1 MRSLTCHLC
10 TIPGDLLLR
19 TKTNAWSADVTALST
34 TKVQKRL
41 FIWVSL
47 TPILLY
53 FLVFSL
59 APIGGALYISLH
71 EWPLLGGERK
81 FVGLQHFTDILAEE
95 RFWNA
100 LQNTGLFTVAYVALV
115 LVIGLGLA
123 ILLLSMN
130 KRVRFI
136 MRPIYF
142 APQVTSAVA
151 VAIMAAWMFQP
162 HIGIANSVLK
172 SLGFQGR
179 LLWLNST
186 ELVMPT
192 IIGTAVWRSVG
203 YSMVIFTAGMM
214 NIPPDLYEAAQV
226 DGASKWIAFWR
237 ITLPLLKP
245 TTLFVFVTT
254 TISGFQ
260 VFIEPWLMSGGGPG
274 TASRVIMLEIYDR
287 GFRFFNMGNAS
298 ALAVYLFLVIAA
310 IAWLQMRYLRQE
322 FEF

>member
-1 MRSLTCHLC
+1 MKS
-10 TIPGDLLLR
+10 
-19 TKTNAWSADVTALST
+19 SAAVQATEVTPLST
-34 TKVQKRL
+34 TKIQKRL

-53 FLVFSL
+53 FAVFSL

-71 EWPLLGGERK
+71 EWPLLGGERN
-81 FVGLQHFTDILAEE
+81 FVGLQHFVEILGEE

-100 LQNTGLFTVAYVALV
+100 LENIALFTVAYVVLV

-123 ILLLSMN
+123 LLLLSMTE
-130 KRVRFI
+130 RIRFI

-142 APQVTSAVA
+142 VPQVTSAVA
-151 VAIMAAWMFQP
+151 VAIMVTWMFQP
-162 HIGIANSVLK
+162 QIGIINSALK

-179 LLWLNST
+179 LLWLKSSD
-186 ELVMPT
+186 LVMPT
-192 IIGTAVWRSVG
+192 IIATAVWRSVG
-203 YSMVIFTAGMM
+203 YSMVIYTAGLM
-214 NIPPDLYEAAQV
+214 NVPPDLYEAAQV
-226 DGASKWIAFWR
+226 DGASKWTAFWR

-274 TASRVIMLEIYDR
+274 TASRVLMLEIYDR

-298 ALAVYLFLVIAA
+298 AMAVYLFLIIAA
-310 IAWLQMRYLRQE
+310 VAWLQMRYLRQE

>member
-1 MRSLTCHLC
+1 MQSSAAA
-10 TIPGDLLLR
+10 PA
-19 TKTNAWSADVTALST
+19 TNVTPLST

-59 APIGGALYISLH
+59 APIAGALYISLH
-71 EWPLLGGERK
+71 EWPLLGGERS
-81 FVGLQHFTDILAEE
+81 FVGFQHFAEILGEE

-100 LQNTGLFTVAYVALV
+100 LQNTAFFTIAYVALV

-123 ILLLSMN
+123 LLLLSMSE
-130 KRVRFI
+130 RIRFI
-136 MRPIYF
+136 MRPLYF
-142 APQVTSAVA
+142 VPQVTSAVA

-162 HIGIANSVLK
+162 QIGIVNSVLK

-179 LLWLNST
+179 LLWLNSPD
-186 ELVMPT
+186 LVMPT

-203 YSMVIFTAGMM
+203 YSMVIYTAGLM
-214 NIPPDLYEAAQV
+214 NISPDLYEAAQV
-226 DGASKWIAFWR
+226 DGASKWTAFWR

-245 TTLFVFVTT
+245 TTLFVFVTS

-274 TASRVIMLEIYDR
+274 TASRVLMLEIYDR

-298 ALAVYLFLVIAA
+298 AMAVYLFLIIAA
-310 IAWLQMRYLRQE
+310 VAWLQMRYLRQE

>member
-1 MRSLTCHLC
+1 MQISPAAQATE
-10 TIPGDLLLR
+10 
-19 TKTNAWSADVTALST
+19 VTPLST

-59 APIGGALYISLH
+59 APIAGALFISLH
-71 EWPLLGGERK
+71 EWPLLGGEPS
-81 FVGLQHFTDILAEE
+81 FVGFQHFIEILGEE

-100 LQNTGLFTVAYVALV
+100 LENTALFTVAYVALV

-123 ILLLSMN
+123 LLLLSMTE
-130 KRVRFI
+130 RVRFI

-142 APQVTSAVA
+142 VPQVTSAVA
-151 VAIMAAWMFQP
+151 VAIMVAWMFQP
-162 HIGIANSVLK
+162 QIGIINSVLK

-179 LLWLNST
+179 LLWLKSPD
-186 ELVMPT
+186 LVMPT
-192 IIGTAVWRSVG
+192 IIATAVWRSVG
-203 YSMVIFTAGMM
+203 YSMVIYTAGLM

-226 DGASKWIAFWR
+226 DGASKWTAFWR

-274 TASRVIMLEIYDR
+274 TASRVLMLEIYDR

-298 ALAVYLFLVIAA
+298 AMAVYLFLIIAA
-310 IAWLQMRYLRQE
+310 VAWLQMRYLRQE

>member
-1 MRSLTCHLC
+1 MNGPCWVASRYS
-10 TIPGDLLLR
+10 
-19 TKTNAWSADVTALST
+19 SACSI
-34 TKVQKRL
+34 
-41 FIWVSL
+41 F
-47 TPILLY
+47 
-53 FLVFSL
+53 F
-59 APIGGALYISLH
+59 
-71 EWPLLGGERK
+71 
-81 FVGLQHFTDILAEE
+81 DILGEE

-100 LQNTGLFTVAYVALV
+100 LQNTGLFTIAYVVLV

-123 ILLLSMN
+123 LLLLSM
-130 KRVRFI
+130 KSRVRFI

-162 HIGIANSVLK
+162 QIGIINSVLK
-172 SLGFQGR
+172 SFGVQGR
-179 LLWLNST
+179 LLWLNSPD
-186 ELVMPT
+186 LVMPT

-203 YSMVIFTAGMM
+203 YSMVIYTAGLM

-226 DGASKWIAFWR
+226 DGASKWTAFWR

-245 TTLFVFVTT
+245 TTLFVFVTS

-274 TASRVIMLEIYDR
+274 TSSRVIMLEIYDR

-298 ALAVYLFLVIAA
+298 AMAVYLFLVIAA

>member
-1 MRSLTCHLC
+1 MRHLT
-10 TIPGDLLLR
+10 PPR
-19 TKTNAWSADVTALST
+19 YESWSTALAGEDQRGVRWRYGAKHNEST
-34 TKVQKRL
+34 EASFHLGQPDTN
-41 FIWVSL
+41 SAC
-47 TPILLY
+47 ILWC
-53 FLVFSL
+53 FRL
-59 APIGGALYISLH
+59 APIGGALFISLH
-71 EWPLLGGERK
+71 EWPLLGGEPS
-81 FVGLQHFTDILAEE
+81 FVGLRHFGEILGEE

-100 LQNTGLFTVAYVALV
+100 LGNTAGFTAAYVASV

-123 ILLLSMN
+123 LLLLSMN
-130 KRVRFI
+130 ERVRFI

-162 HIGIANSVLK
+162 HIGIVNSVLK

-179 LLWLNST
+179 PLWLNST

-203 YSMVIFTAGMM
+203 YSMVIFTAGLM

-226 DGASKWIAFWR
+226 DGANKWTSFWR

-260 VFIEPWLMSGGGPG
+260 VFIEPWLMSGGGTGHGEPSDHVG
-274 TASRVIMLEIYDR
+274 DLRPRFPLLQYGQCFGAGRLPVSGHR
-287 GFRFFNMGNAS
+287 GDCLAAD
-298 ALAVYLFLVIAA
+298 ALFAA
-310 IAWLQMRYLRQE
+310 GI
-322 FEF
+322 

>member
-1 MRSLTCHLC
+1 MGAVS
-10 TIPGDLLLR
+10 
-19 TKTNAWSADVTALST
+19 SAQAAAAPLST

-47 TPILLY
+47 TPILCY
-53 FLVFSL
+53 FAVFSL
-59 APIGGALYISLH
+59 APIAGALYISLH
-71 EWPLLGGERK
+71 EYPLLGGEPI
-81 FVGLQHFTDILAEE
+81 FVGLRHFAEILGEE

-100 LQNTGLFTVAYVALV
+100 LQKTATFTVAYVALV

-123 ILLLSMN
+123 QLLLSM
-130 KRVRFI
+130 KARVRFI

-142 APQVTSAVA
+142 VPQVTSAVA

-162 HIGIANSVLK
+162 HIGIVNSVLK

-179 LLWLNST
+179 LLWLNSS

-203 YSMVIFTAGMM
+203 YSMVIYTAGLM
-214 NIPPDLYEAAQV
+214 NIPLDLYEAAQV
-226 DGASKWIAFWR
+226 DGASKWTAFWR

-245 TTLFVFVTT
+245 TTLFLFVTT

-274 TASRVIMLEIYDR
+274 TASRVLMLEIYDR

-298 ALAVYLFLVIAA
+298 ALAIYLFLIIAA

>member
-1 MRSLTCHLC
+1 MVKPARWQALT
-10 TIPGDLLLR
+10 T
-19 TKTNAWSADVTALST
+19 TKT
-34 TKVQKRL
+34 QQRL
-41 FIWVSL
+41 FIWISL

-59 APIGGALYISLH
+59 APIAGALYISLH
-71 EWPLLGGERK
+71 EWPLLGGERD
-81 FVGLQHFTDILAEE
+81 FIGLDHYQEIIQEG

-100 LQNTGLFTVAYVALV
+100 MENTAFFTVAYVALV
-115 LVIGLGLA
+115 LVIGLALA
-123 ILLLSMN
+123 QLLLSMN
-130 KRVRFI
+130 ARVRFI

-162 HIGIANSVLK
+162 QIGIVNSVLRQ
-172 SLGFQGR
+172 LGYQER
-179 LLWLNST
+179 LLWVNSPD
-186 ELVMPT
+186 LVMPT

-203 YSMVIFTAGMM
+203 YSMVIFTAGLM

-226 DGASKWIAFWR
+226 DGASKWVAFWR

-274 TASRVIMLEIYDR
+274 TASRVVMLEIYDR
-287 GFRFFNMGNAS
+287 GFRFFNMGDAS
-298 ALAVYLFLVIAA
+298 AMAVYLFLVIAA
-310 IAWLQMRYLRQE
+310 VAYLQMRYLRQE
-322 FEF
+322 FDF

>member
-1 MRSLTCHLC
+1 M
-10 TIPGDLLLR
+10 
-19 TKTNAWSADVTALST
+19 VTAAQTTTVTPLST

-47 TPILLY
+47 TPILGY

-59 APIGGALYISLH
+59 APIIGALYISLH
-71 EWPLLGGERK
+71 EWPLLGGEPS
-81 FVGLQHFTDILAEE
+81 FVGLQHFVSILGEE

-100 LQNTGLFTVAYVALV
+100 LQNTAYFTVAYVALV

-123 ILLLSMN
+123 LLLLSMRE
-130 KRVRFI
+130 RVRFI

-142 APQVTSAVA
+142 VPQVTSAVA

-162 HIGIANSVLK
+162 QIGIINSVLK
-172 SLGFQGR
+172 SLGYEGR

-203 YSMVIFTAGMM
+203 YSMVIYTAGLM

-226 DGASKWIAFWR
+226 DGASKWTAFWR

-245 TTLFVFVTT
+245 TTLFVFVTS

-274 TASRVIMLEIYDR
+274 TASRVLMLEIYDR

-298 ALAVYLFLVIAA
+298 AMAVYLFLIIAA

>member
-1 MRSLTCHLC
+1 MQS
-10 TIPGDLLLR
+10 
-19 TKTNAWSADVTALST
+19 SATVPATEVTPLST
-34 TKVQKRL
+34 SKVQKRL
-41 FIWVSL
+41 FIWVCL

-53 FLVFSL
+53 FIVFSL
-59 APIGGALYISLH
+59 APIGGALFISLH
-71 EWPLLGGERK
+71 EWPLLGGEPS
-81 FVGLQHFTDILAEE
+81 FVGFQHFIEILGEE

-100 LQNTGLFTVAYVALV
+100 LENTALFTIAYVALV

-123 ILLLSMN
+123 LLLLSMTE
-130 KRVRFI
+130 RIRFI

-142 APQVTSAVA
+142 VPQVTSAVA

-162 HIGIANSVLK
+162 QIGIINSALK

-186 ELVMPT
+186 DLVMPT

-203 YSMVIFTAGMM
+203 YSMVIYTAGLM

-226 DGASKWIAFWR
+226 DGASKWTAFWR

-245 TTLFVFVTT
+245 TTLFVFVTS

-274 TASRVIMLEIYDR
+274 TASRVLMLEIYDR

-298 ALAVYLFLVIAA
+298 AMAVYLFLIIAA
-310 IAWLQMRYLRQE
+310 VAWLQMRYLRQE

>member
-1 MRSLTCHLC
+1 MQPSS
-10 TIPGDLLLR
+10 
-19 TKTNAWSADVTALST
+19 SAPTATVTPLST
-34 TKVQKRL
+34 TKIQKRL
-41 FIWVSL
+41 FIWISL
-47 TPILLY
+47 TPILSY

-59 APIGGALYISLH
+59 APIVGALFISLH
-71 EWPLLGGERK
+71 EWPLLGGERT
-81 FVGLQHFTDILAEE
+81 FVGFRHFTDMLAEE

-100 LQNTGLFTVAYVALV
+100 LQNTAYFTVAYVALV

-123 ILLLSMN
+123 LLLLSMSA
-130 KRVRFI
+130 RVRFF

-162 HIGIANSVLK
+162 QIGIINSALK
-172 SLGFQGR
+172 SLGFEGR
-179 LLWLNST
+179 ILWLNST

-203 YSMVIFTAGMM
+203 YSMVIFTAGLM
-214 NIPPDLYEAAQV
+214 NIPPDLYEAAMV
-226 DGASKWIAFWR
+226 DGANKWTAFWR
-237 ITLPLLKP
+237 ITLPMLKP

-260 VFIEPWLMSGGGPG
+260 VFIEPKLMSGGGPG
-274 TASRVIMLEIYDR
+274 TASRVLMLEIYDR

-298 ALAVYLFLVIAA
+298 ALAVYLFLIIAA